1 MNHTSLRI
9 AALAAAALL
18 AGCGDKPAQQAAA
31 PAAYR
36 LYVTNEI
43 AGTVTV
49 IDEPSHTVVATVQ
62 LGKRPRGMQATADG
76 RQIFVALSGSPIAGP
91 GVEEDKLPPKDPAAD
106 GIGVLNTVSLK
117 LARILKGIA
126 NPEQLAM
133 AQGRI
138 YSASEETEL
147 LSTLDAASGSVLST
161 VPTGE
166 EPEGVAVSA
175 DGKTAYV
182 TVEGD
187 DTVAVIDTAKGA
199 IIKKIKVGDRPRS
212 MTIAPDGAHAY
223 VTDENGATLTEI
235 DTKTLAVTRTVPV
248 PGEGAKP
255 MGVVVSPDNK
265 RIYVTTGRGGQ
276 LVAFDAA
283 TLAMQ
288 KSVAVGG
295 RPWGVAVSPD
305 SKLIYTANGQS
316 DDVSVVDAATL
327 TVVTKLKS
335 VGRPWGVVVAPRC
348 CG

>member
-1 MNHTSLRI
+1 MNKLTLRV
-9 AALAAAALL
+9 APLALAGLL
-18 AGCGDKPAQQAAA
+18 AGCGQPAEQKAEA
-31 PAAYR
+31 PAYR

-49 IDEPSHTVVATVQ
+49 IDEPSHTVVATVP

-91 GVEEDKLPPKDPAAD
+91 GVDEDKLPPKDPAAD
-106 GIGVLNTVSLK
+106 GVGVLNTVSLK

-147 LSTLDAASGSVLST
+147 LSILDAASGNVLGT

-187 DTVAVIDTAKGA
+187 DTVAVIDTATAKVV
-199 IIKKIKVGDRPRS
+199 KRIKVGDRPRS
-212 MTIAPDGAHAY
+212 MTLSPNGAHAY

-235 DTKTLAVTRTVPV
+235 DTATQAVTRTVPV

-255 MGVVVSPDNK
+255 MGVVVSPDSK

-283 TLAMQ
+283 TLVMQ
-288 KSVAVGG
+288 KAVPVGA

-305 SKLIYTANGQS
+305 GKLIYTANGQS
-316 DDVSVVDAATL
+316 DDVSVVDAATM
-327 TVVTKLKS
+327 TVITKLKS
-335 VGRPWGVVVAPRC
+335 AGRPWGVVVAPKC